1 MSTPGPQRPKPGEVL
16 KIHEDNYRYG
26 IGELV
31 LRVTEVRSVQ
41 LLPDG
46 DWLTVTGVQLS
57 WNGSDLVERE
67 VLVRLS
73 SLVKRRG
80 RS

>member
-1 MSTPGPQRPKPGEVL
+1 VL